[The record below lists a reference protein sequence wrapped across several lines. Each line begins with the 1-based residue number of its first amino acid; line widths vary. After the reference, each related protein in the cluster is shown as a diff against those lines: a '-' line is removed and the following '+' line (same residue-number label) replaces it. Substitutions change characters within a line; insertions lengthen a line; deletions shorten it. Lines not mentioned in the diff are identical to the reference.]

1 MAEAR
6 FWELFFYLGARC
18 LVNNKSC
25 WQPLSVLGWKSAI
38 LQNLILQY
46 TASTLL
52 GDHRNF
58 KVIEKPARP
67 DLVLKCQ
74 MLCWLSGD
82 RNIKGG
88 NRSFMISARLF
99 SEKLANWL
107 QIPENLSRVYFIRP
121 LKCVD
126 CLYDQRSFRREYK
139 IWNFPVGRNEYKK
152 GRQRNCLILR
162 GAKIFR
168 YEKAGGRHSAVISR
182 RQGHL
187 RHIGD
192 PGTKL
197 TIPPDDQ
204 MIRWSD
210 DYQEQMCFMQRWPFE
225 IFDMNHY
232 CVVLDCF
239 RPLRAWRTPQMS
251 VYYQNGSA
259 GSKTGRSQ

>member
-1 MAEAR
+1 
-6 FWELFFYLGARC
+6 
-18 LVNNKSC
+18 
-25 WQPLSVLGWKSAI
+25 
-38 LQNLILQY
+38 
-46 TASTLL
+46 
-52 GDHRNF
+52 
-58 KVIEKPARP
+58 
-67 DLVLKCQ
+67 
-74 MLCWLSGD
+74 
-82 RNIKGG
+82 
-88 NRSFMISARLF
+88 MI
-99 SEKLANWL
+99 
-107 QIPENLSRVYFIRP
+107 
-121 LKCVD
+121 
-126 CLYDQRSFRREYK
+126 REYK

-204 MIRWSD
+204 MITDDQMIIKNRCVLCNGDHLRYWLLLRDKWSLLSVKCLKS
-210 DYQEQMCFMQRWPFE
+210 E
-225 IFDMNHY
+225 MNHY

-259 GSKTGRSQ
+259 GSKTGRSQLPSEWLSSGQPVLSSDQNLR

>member
-6 FWELFFYLGARC
+6 FRKVFFFISEHG
-18 LVNNKSC
+18 
-25 WQPLSVLGWKSAI
+25 VLLTTSLADSPCQWGWKSAI
-38 LQNLILQY
+38 FQNLILQY
-46 TASTLL
+46 TASTIL

-58 KVIEKPARP
+58 KVIEK
-67 DLVLKCQ
+67 Q

-88 NRSFMISARLF
+88 DRSFLISARLF

-107 QIPENLSRVYFIRP
+107 QSPENLSRVYFIRP

-204 MIRWSD
+204 MITD
-210 DYQEQMCFMQRWPFE
+210 DQMIIKMCFMQRWPFE
-225 IFDMNHY
+225 IL
-232 CVVLDCF
+232 VTL
-239 RPLRAWRTPQMS
+239 
-251 VYYQNGSA
+251 A
-259 GSKTGRSQ
+259 G